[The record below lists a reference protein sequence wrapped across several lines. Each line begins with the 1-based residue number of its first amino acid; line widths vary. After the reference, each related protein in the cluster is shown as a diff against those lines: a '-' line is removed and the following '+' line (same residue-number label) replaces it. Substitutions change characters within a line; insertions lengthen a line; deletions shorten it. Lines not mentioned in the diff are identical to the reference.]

1 LQYQA
6 AILADQVASGALVS
20 VATSQLRSERKRL
33 EDKIERLRMQHTEVV
48 RDKSVAKNK
57 SWNLLDKVG
66 MLEKDN
72 EDLSQ
77 RLNEKYVVAEANTEA
92 QAARAEALAA
102 QKRTVELELEVKNM
116 CAYRG
121 KVEAATWVGVDRAHT
136 LFVDAY
142 RGLGGQTTPLKNQK
156 GRWGP
161 ASSGGCRR
169 SWSSSCLS

>member
-72 EDLSQ
+72 EDLS
-77 RLNEKYVVAEANTEA
+77 
-92 QAARAEALAA
+92 
-102 QKRTVELELEVKNM
+102 
-116 CAYRG
+116 
-121 KVEAATWVGVDRAHT
+121 
-136 LFVDAY
+136 
-142 RGLGGQTTPLKNQK
+142 
-156 GRWGP
+156 
-161 ASSGGCRR
+161 
-169 SWSSSCLS
+169 